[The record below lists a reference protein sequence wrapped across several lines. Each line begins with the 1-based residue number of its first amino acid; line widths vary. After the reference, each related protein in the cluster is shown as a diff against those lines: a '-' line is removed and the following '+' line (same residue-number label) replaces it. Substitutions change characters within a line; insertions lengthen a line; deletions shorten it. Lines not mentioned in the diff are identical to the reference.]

1 MAGYSPQLGVLD
13 FNTALYGED
22 APVGSA
28 GAATAATPL
37 APSRGATTPAANPHD
52 RSDKGPKDWREDPVV
67 WLTAA
72 AAVGS
77 GIIGF
82 RFHWGPG
89 AKASA
94 SVDVADELATIVG
107 QILLTIAGIA
117 MFKLF
122 VAWTKVKSLQEFAA
136 FI

>member
-1 MAGYSPQLGVLD
+1 MYSPQSGVLD
-13 FNTALYGED
+13 FNTALYGSD
-22 APVGSA
+22 APIGPV
-28 GAATAATPL
+28 AASPDATPL
-37 APSRGATTPAANPHD
+37 APPRGSTPAATPG
-52 RSDKGPKDWREDPVV
+52 DKGPSDWYEDPVV

-72 AAVGS
+72 VAVGS

-94 SVDVADELATIVG
+94 SVDVADELATIIG

-117 MFKLF
+117 IFKLL
-122 VAWTKVKSLQEFAA
+122 VAKTKVKSLQEFAA